1 MLFYRDIEP
10 SACYLKKNAM
20 FIQLQEN
27 TIDLSVVIPTL
38 NEADNLKVLLPA
50 IKESLESLGMTWEIL
65 VVDGDSDDGADS
77 VCDSVGARYICE
89 ARKGYGT
96 AILRG
101 VSEARGAY
109 ILTMDADLSHP
120 AHIVKDLWEAR
131 SQADITIA
139 SRYVKGGKANQPW
152 LRLQLSRTLN
162 AFFGIG
168 LSIDIRDMSS
178 GFRLYR
184 KEILGKL
191 DLEFTNFV
199 VVIEIVLSAYAD
211 GCSVREIPFHYHPR
225 GAGES
230 KARVYQFGKDYLRLF
245 NRIRKKRKS
254 H

>member
-1 MLFYRDIEP
+1 MY
-10 SACYLKKNAM
+10 
-20 FIQLQEN
+20 IQLQEN

-50 IKESLESLGMTWEIL
+50 IKESLESIGMQWEIL
-65 VVDGDSDDGADS
+65 VVDGDSEDGADV
-77 VCDSVGARYICE
+77 VCSQVGARYICE

-101 VSEARGAY
+101 VSEAKGAY

-120 AHIVKDLWEAR
+120 AHIVKDLWAAR
-131 SQADITIA
+131 TQADITIA
-139 SRYVKGGKANQPW
+139 SRYVEGGKANQPW
-152 LRLQLSRTLN
+152 LRLQLSRILN

-184 KEILGKL
+184 KEILGKI

-199 VVIEIVLSAYAD
+199 VLIEILLSAFAD
-211 GCSVREIPFHYHPR
+211 GCTVREIPFHYHPR
-225 GAGES
+225 GAGAS

-254 H
+254 Q